1 MVSSIA
7 AVVPNNVLV
16 GFVNSTVDSKT
27 FLTIVLDAS
36 SAASIVLDWLRF
48 LTSVSSDNSLT
59 IDSES
64 PSTLVGKNPVSVVS
78 RSNGVSSLVEDP
90 VSSKNMSIEISDSDS
105 SGSVTVVSFV
115 GVEHSS
121 ARHLGSDHELAT
133 SDWESTILGLMIL
146 NFDKFDLRD
155 SPGLIVSGHAV
166 PESDWLIVSISST
179 NDIKAL
185 SFIVSD
191 VLEAARVEVES
202 LLLFS
207 SPSSD
212 DSSSSDS
219 ESLTG
224 LVGYN

>member
-1 MVSSIA
+1 
-7 AVVPNNVLV
+7 
-16 GFVNSTVDSKT
+16 
-27 FLTIVLDAS
+27 
-36 SAASIVLDWLRF
+36 
-48 LTSVSSDNSLT
+48 
-59 IDSES
+59 
-64 PSTLVGKNPVSVVS
+64 
-78 RSNGVSSLVEDP
+78 
-90 VSSKNMSIEISDSDS
+90 MSIEISDSDS

-115 GVEHSS
+115 GVEHSA
-121 ARHLGSDHELAT
+121 ARHLGSDHELVAI
-133 SDWESTILGLMIL
+133 SDWESSILGLMIL
-146 NFDKFDLRD
+146 NFNKFDLRD
-155 SPGLIVSGHAV
+155 SPGLIVSGHTV
-166 PESDWLIVSISST
+166 PESDWLVVSISST

-219 ESLTG
+219 ESLTS